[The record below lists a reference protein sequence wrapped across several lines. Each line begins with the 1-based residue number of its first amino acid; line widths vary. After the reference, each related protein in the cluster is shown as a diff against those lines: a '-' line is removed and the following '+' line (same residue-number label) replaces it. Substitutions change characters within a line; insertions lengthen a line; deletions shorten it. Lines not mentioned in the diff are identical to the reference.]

1 MTLNSSRLHSEQGSK
16 SVTLLTF
23 DMAQLMRMLPHRYP
37 MLLIDRV
44 DDVELGERAVG
55 IKNVTFNEPHFQGH
69 FPGTPVMPGVL
80 IIEALAQTA
89 AALVIATLGEKSEGK
104 LVYFMT
110 IEQARFRRQVIPGD
124 QLRLH
129 VQKTRARTRVWKFD
143 GVAHVGDAVA
153 AEASFSAMIADS

>member
-1 MTLNSSRLHSEQGSK
+1 
-16 SVTLLTF
+16 
-23 DMAQLMRMLPHRYP
+23 

-69 FPGTPVMPGVL
+69 FPGAPVMPGVL
-80 IIEALAQTA
+80 IVEAMAQTA
-89 AALVIATLGEKSEGK
+89 AALVIATLGEEAEGK

-124 QLRLH
+124 QLKLH
-129 VQKTRARTRVWKFD
+129 VKKTHARTRVWKFD
-143 GVAHVGDAVA
+143 GVAYVGDAVA
-153 AEASFSAMIADS
+153 AEARFSAMIADK